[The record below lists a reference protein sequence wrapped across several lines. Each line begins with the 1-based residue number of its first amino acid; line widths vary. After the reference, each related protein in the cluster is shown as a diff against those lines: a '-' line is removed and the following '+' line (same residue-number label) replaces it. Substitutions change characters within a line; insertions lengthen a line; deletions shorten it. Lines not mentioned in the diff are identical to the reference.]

1 MTAGFI
7 MSKKHQSLSQ
17 LGWKSFF
24 NQQLSLEDLEQS
36 APYRVTQVFRNRL
49 VLWGEDNEVD
59 IPLAQFPTL
68 QECTVG
74 DWILMPLL
82 EGATPRLLERQS
94 VFQRKSPG
102 SNHKQLIAT
111 NVDTAFIVSSCNQ
124 DFNLSRI
131 ERYLALTKEAQVDA
145 VLVLTK
151 ADMVDEAQRDS
162 YVEQLHDLQAHLVIL
177 TIDALD
183 QDDCDKLQDWCT
195 AGQTCVLLGSS
206 GVGKTTIT
214 NTLCSIDEKTASI
227 REDDS
232 KGRHTTTG
240 RSLFFTQAGGLLL
253 DCPGMRE
260 LQLTDCE
267 DGVKAVFEDIQLLA
281 SQCKFSDCRHNAEPK
296 CAVQAAIKSG
306 ELDERRL
313 VNFQKML
320 KEQARNTMTLA
331 ESHQK
336 DREFGQLIKT
346 SLDAKRNKRES

>member
-1 MTAGFI
+1 
-7 MSKKHQSLSQ
+7 MSKKHHSLSQ
-17 LGWKSFF
+17 LGWKSYF
-24 NQQLSLEDLEQS
+24 NQQLSLEDLEHTI
-36 APYRVTQVFRNRL
+36 PYRVTQVFRNRL

-74 DWILMPLL
+74 DWILMPIL
-82 EGATPRLLERQS
+82 EGTTPRLLERQS

-151 ADMVDEAQRDS
+151 ADMINETQRDS
-162 YVEQLHDLQAHLVIL
+162 YVEHLQDLQAHLVVL
-177 TIDALD
+177 TINALD

-195 AGQTCVLLGSS
+195 TGQTCVLLGSS

-214 NTLCSIDEKTASI
+214 NILCEIDEKTASI
-227 REDDS
+227 REDDA

-281 SQCKFSDCRHNAEPK
+281 SQCKFSDCQHNAEPK
-296 CAVQAAIKSG
+296 CAVQAAIQSE
-306 ELDERRL
+306 ELDQRRL
-313 VNFQKML
+313 INFNKML

-346 SLDAKRNKRES
+346 SLDAKRNKRVC